1 VWGNSQIFR
10 ADFVPRDSQLESI
23 DALHEPHVEAV
34 RALEQAVERL
44 RDQRA
49 EYAKQDQEFK
59 DSLVGGTKPAEVVGN
74 RQRQLTLEALEQAVA
89 EARAA
94 VVASAELV
102 LSTVADHPSV
112 VDDLDTVRSNTKA
125 EAQAQVSAI
134 LTAAWQTEFRLQVL
148 STWYK
153 RCLQGQPALLLSA
166 EVADR
171 EPPDRPKEF
180 YVPGTMA
187 AGGSYGA

>member
-1 VWGNSQIFR
+1 LSKRSRGS
-10 ADFVPRDSQLESI
+10 AT
-23 DALHEPHVEAV
+23 
-34 RALEQAVERL
+34 
-44 RDQRA
+44 QRA

-59 DSLVGGTKPAEVVGN
+59 DSLVGGTKPAEVVCD

-153 RCLQGQPALLLSA
+153 RCLQGQPALLLSG